1 MKYNYYCL
9 LIISMHQLMHPV
21 YAELTRLINTCINY
35 ASYMSQFRLISANRK
50 GTSDWTHTGSH
61 CLNYAVVTKF
71 KLNQHCC
78 VAHLQCWASPKQ
90 LKRNTTY
97 VC

>member
-1 MKYNYYCL
+1 
-9 LIISMHQLMHPV
+9 MHQLMHPV

-50 GTSDWTHTGSH
+50 GTSHWTHIGSH

-71 KLNQHCC
+71 KLNLH
-78 VAHLQCWASPKQ
+78 SPLAVLGFPKATEKEYN
-90 LKRNTTY
+90 LRLLRRID
-97 VC
+97 